1 MNFKPGSTYNFK
13 VYPSSQL
20 GADFRN
26 VLVLAELTF
35 AAAVNRGTDIVHLHS
50 TVYNTLPAGVPDDP
64 TRYNYIEIMVNNTKS
79 IIGVPWINSNT
90 IEEVVKQ
97 ELTAVIYDTNVN
109 EIDRLRL
116 VLVENGFKVK
126 SIG

>member
-1 MNFKPGSTYNFK
+1 
-13 VYPSSQL
+13 
-20 GADFRN
+20 
-26 VLVLAELTF
+26 
-35 AAAVNRGTDIVHLHS
+35 
-50 TVYNTLPAGVPDDP
+50 
-64 TRYNYIEIMVNNTKS
+64 MVNNTKS